1 MFGVQSYWAQLL
13 IIPAKIIKVVEGL
26 CRSYLWSGIVYVTK
40 KTLIAWEKERFPKC
54 EGGMGLINM
63 KVWNRDAVAKIWLD
77 LANKED
83 KLWI

>member
-1 MFGVQSYWAQLL
+1 MYSHTGSTF
-13 IIPAKIIKVVEGL
+13 IIPAKIIKVIEGL
-26 CRSYLWSGIVYVTK
+26 CRRGVDFVTK
-40 KTLIAWEKERFPKC
+40 KALIAWEKVCCPKC